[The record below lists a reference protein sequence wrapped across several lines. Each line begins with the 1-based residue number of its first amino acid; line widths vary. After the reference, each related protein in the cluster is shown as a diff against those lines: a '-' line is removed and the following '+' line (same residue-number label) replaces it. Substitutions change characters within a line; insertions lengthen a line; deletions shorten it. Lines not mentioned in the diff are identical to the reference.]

1 MVSLSA
7 HSEALSRWA
16 SWAARLQLEEAK
28 ERGIGTTEYLRTT
41 DWDAPKRLVSA
52 HALVAT
58 NTSVSPPP
66 WLAAKELVQG
76 CNAMSEAEGARL
88 TQLYEDSK
96 LRLFPL
102 SDPLNVLFPLHRQ
115 LSFSREEVYSDWLQ
129 WVLLQLAD
137 TRLTGWVLGSSDWKR
152 FAGLPDRIEVGR
164 EVPVEHGHVD
174 QTGRLDLV
182 ISQGSAW
189 LAVIEVKTR
198 EFSESDLEKHKGY
211 MDSSQPGTDLIFLAT
226 EPPDMDLRGF
236 RFLSWADVCMT
247 LRAIAPHRLGPERI
261 LSTALILAFVG
272 AVEQNLLGLV
282 SPEITPMP
290 IGRVPRLVDHLTKA
304 AETEGKLG
312 GLQTGNE

>member
-115 LSFSREEVYSDWLQ
+115 LSSSREEVYSDWLQ
-129 WVLLQLAD
+129 WILLQVAD
-137 TRLTGWVLGSSDWKR
+137 TRLIGRILGSPNWER
-152 FAGLPDRIEVGR
+152 FAGLPDPIEVER
-164 EVPVEHGHVD
+164 EVPVKHGHLD

-182 ISQGSAW
+182 IRQGSPW

-198 EFSESDLEKHKGY
+198 PFSEFDLEKHKGY
-211 MDSSQPGTDLIFLAT
+211 VDSSPPEADLIFLAT
-226 EPPDMDLRGF
+226 EPPDDRMDLGGF
-236 RFLSWADVCMT
+236 RFLSWADVCVT
-247 LRAIAPHRLGPERI
+247 LRAIAPRLLEPERI

-282 SPEITPMP
+282 SPEIMPRP
-290 IGRVPRLVDHLTKA
+290 IGKVPRVADHLAKA
-304 AETEGKLG
+304 AQKEGKLG
-312 GLQTGNE
+312 AQ